1 MLRRDTWVP
10 PYRAGALTP
19 FLTHSIRPAA
29 NPPSKSQQFPA
40 KFCAPIQSVKIPP
53 EVVNY
58 ADAKIAITG
67 NTVNTTNILSVH
79 SSVKDAANLGSWN
92 GIAMNNNKYNSDAVQ
107 VVGFEN
113 MGDDIKMHYEALV
126 K

>member
-1 MLRRDTWVP
+1 M
-10 PYRAGALTP
+10 
-19 FLTHSIRPAA
+19 
-29 NPPSKSQQFPA
+29 
-40 KFCAPIQSVKIPP
+40 KISP

-79 SSVKDAANLGSWN
+79 SSVKAAANLSSWN
-92 GIAMNNNKYNSDAVQ
+92 GIAMNNNKYNSDAVK
-107 VVGFEN
+107 VAGFDG
-113 MGDDIKMHYEALV
+113 MDDNIRMHYEGLV

>member
-1 MLRRDTWVP
+1 M
-10 PYRAGALTP
+10 
-19 FLTHSIRPAA
+19 
-29 NPPSKSQQFPA
+29 
-40 KFCAPIQSVKIPP
+40 PIQNLKISP

-79 SSVKDAANLGSWN
+79 SSVKDAPNLNSWS
-92 GIAMNNNKYNSDAVQ
+92 GITMNNNEYNSDAVQ

-113 MGDDIKMHYEALV
+113 MGDNIKAHYEGLV

>member
-1 MLRRDTWVP
+1 MGPALQGRCVGAVP
-10 PYRAGALTP
+10 YT
-19 FLTHSIRPAA
+19 F
-29 NPPSKSQQFPA
+29 NPSGHKSPSKSQQFPA
-40 KFCAPIQSVKIPP
+40 KFCVPIQNVKISP
-53 EVVNY
+53 EVVDY

-92 GIAMNNNKYNSDAVQ
+92 GIAMNNNKYNSDAVK
-107 VVGFEN
+107 VAGFK
-113 MGDDIKMHYEALV
+113 DIDSAITAHYEGLV

>member
-1 MLRRDTWVP
+1 M
-10 PYRAGALTP
+10 
-19 FLTHSIRPAA
+19 
-29 NPPSKSQQFPA
+29 
-40 KFCAPIQSVKIPP
+40 KISP

-79 SSVKDAANLGSWN
+79 SSVKDATNLGSWN
-92 GIAMNNNKYNSDAVQ
+92 GIAMNNNKYNSGAVK
-107 VVGFEN
+107 VVGFDG
-113 MGDDIKMHYEALV
+113 MDDIIRTHYEALV